1 MSKKIINENPAYQK
15 YAQANQGLFLNREKG
30 IFKDEEEE
38 RDYLAER
45 HRVMQELRQQHYQY
59 SVQQIKKEMHQKIE
73 RETSRI
79 GLTEQQRDALKV
91 IQEEFKLHMDIELRG
106 VENLLHFD
114 KPESVQKFYQENGFE
129 TAVTETGQTYVKIN
143 NSEGYEH
150 FSRYSLEATKA
161 VFNSGLGDLEKKNF
175 AEQQGKND
183 GATAGMGSI
192 NEAENSANKNLE
204 LNQQA
209 TDTVNA
215 AAEAITA
222 SNKATGNNINVTLN
236 KVSLLDNLRKEIP
249 DFYTN
254 PKYAEIRKSNLF
266 IKAFAQ
272 ELMTAEYQKG
282 KNSIDDAISF
292 AKIQVV
298 KDIAR
303 TEISEKF
310 VKNMEEVKNMVG
322 SEKLKTT
329 LIENAER
336 EYAKEIIKYCEKHGI
351 EIDEGVIASLKNS
364 QTVNENVARM
374 IEEQKSKRDN
384 NNIQHTE
391 QVDKKDESDNN
402 KENEAKS
409 TLTMKM

>member
-1 MSKKIINENPAYQK
+1 M
-15 YAQANQGLFLNREKG
+15 NREKG

-45 HRVMQELRQQHYQY
+45 QRVIQELRYQHYQY
-59 SVQQIKKEMHQKIE
+59 SVQQIKKEMSQKIE